1 MKKVMRNLLFF
12 IILAALLIVP
22 GKILTPNYMIDHN
35 LVSGRN
41 AVYSGI
47 ASQEK
52 NSLDVIAVGDS
63 LSYSSMNP
71 MELWLKY
78 GYTSY
83 DGGQPGAKLQETV
96 EVLRLVFQTQKP
108 SVILLETNGFFR
120 KVKASSLTQQ
130 KSDLAE
136 VIYNTFPILRYH
148 NFWKTLF
155 TPFSS
160 QSFMGFSINRSVKP
174 YKGGD
179 YMEETGKIKNIPEAN
194 IESLHAIEKLC
205 EENGASLILYSAP
218 SPKNYTVAKHNALE
232 ELAADENLEYID
244 LNTKLKELNIS
255 WDADTRDKG
264 DHLNFFGAEKT
275 TAYLGSY
282 LADHYDLQDHRN
294 DDVAA
299 VWNALAAKYLKAK
312 GGNNA

>member
-52 NSLDVIAVGDS
+52 NSLDVIA
-63 LSYSSMNP
+63 
-71 MELWLKY
+71 
-78 GYTSY
+78 Y

-282 LADHYDLQDHRN
+282 LADHYHLQDHRN

-299 VWNALAAKYLKAK
+299 V
-312 GGNNA
+312 GNNA

>member
-22 GKILTPNYMIDHN
+22 GKILTPSYMIDHN

-174 YKGGD
+174 YQGGD